1 MRFTDFG
8 IVEFAGDTLA
18 SHFLAEVCMNVFLFA
33 TGTERTEGK
42 EKHGV
47 GPHAANNAFALQT
60 NVVGM
65 RVRQRCSQRDEGYR
79 FALSGHRMTLILG
92 RAGLFKWL

>member
-18 SHFLAEVCMNVFLFA
+18 SHYLAEVCMNVFLF
-33 TGTERTEGK
+33 
-42 EKHGV
+42 
-47 GPHAANNAFALQT
+47 ANNAFALQT